1 MDSINCTCPYCQE
14 TFTYTTKPVAVII
27 PCGHLV
33 HSQCLKNHML
43 FQKCQICKSKF
54 NKILTLYEISKM
66 KSIKNILS
74 YKQNLID
81 IISVT
86 ITHNDEPNY
95 LKLAGN
101 IFPILDTVSN
111 FAFSEIDNAC
121 LDNFLA
127 CCNINIFYTGLD
139 NLVNV
144 NKVFVCNHH
153 SVLDPIIILRMFKTG
168 FVANASAKKGFLSK
182 FSKTIPNL
190 YIDRQN
196 KNNKTTDKIKKHVS
210 EHGSICI
217 FPEGIISNRNTIFK
231 FRTGAFHTGHPVQPI
246 VIRYSNDISSTKIST
261 LLLKA
266 MEGNTIN
273 VFIDILPLETGP
285 FDNNK
290 IEDVRTKMA
299 TKGNLLMSR
308 VSNYDIRT
316 E

>member
-1 MDSINCTCPYCQE
+1 MDSINCACPYCQE
-14 TFTYTTKPVAVII
+14 TFTYTTKPIAVII

-33 HSQCLKNHML
+33 HNQCLKNHML

-54 NKILTLYEISKM
+54 SKILTSDQISKM

-86 ITHNDEPNY
+86 IAHDDEPNY
-95 LKLAGN
+95 FKLAGN
-101 IFPILDTVSN
+101 LFPILDTMSS
-111 FAFSEIDNAC
+111 FAFNEIDDKN

-127 CCNINIFYTGLD
+127 CCNIKIFYTGLN
-139 NLVNV
+139 NLVDT

-153 SVLDPIIILRMFKTG
+153 SSLDPIIIFRMFKTG
-168 FVANASAKKGFLSK
+168 FVANASAKKGFVSK
-182 FSKTIPNL
+182 FSKMIPNL
-190 YIDRQN
+190 YVDRQK

-217 FPEGIISNRNTIFK
+217 FPEGIISNHNTIFK
-231 FRTGAFHTGHPVQPI
+231 FRTGAFHTGHPVQPV
-246 VIRYSNDISSTKIST
+246 VIRYSSDISSTTIST
-261 LLLKA
+261 LLLRA
-266 MEGNTIN
+266 MEGNMLN
-273 VFIDILPLETGP
+273 VYIDILPLEFGP
-285 FDNNK
+285 FDDIK

-299 TKGNLLMSR
+299 TVGNFLMSR
-308 VSNYDIRT
+308 VSNNDIKT